1 MPTLRVILMES
12 SYAEEAFVMQEIFA
26 RRLLSDAAV
35 LEVRLRSLDTFTI
48 EQLAWLANSYGAS

>member
-1 MPTLRVILMES
+1 MES

-48 EQLAWLANSYGAS
+48 EQLA